1 MLSHASVP
9 FPPLTMSLMSF
20 PHAPPLKHVFC
31 SLLLW
36 QCGTP
41 KFLDHYISSIVQPPW
56 PTSPPLQSSCV
67 VDVDP
72 NDTWDPLVAS
82 PLPHTKLVAHGL
94 TQKTYLA
101 NQNKTCPK
109 PAQEDIADDAV
120 SSTPTLYHDDHAT
133 HPMKDSLLDLTNST
147 LS

>member
-1 MLSHASVP
+1 MSSVP
-9 FPPLTMSLMSF
+9 FCFGNVVLT
-20 PHAPPLKHVFC
+20 
-31 SLLLW
+31 
-36 QCGTP
+36 
-41 KFLDHYISSIVQPPW
+41 SSWII
-56 PTSPPLQSSCV
+56 TSPLLFNRPGI
-67 VDVDP
+67 VDVAP

-82 PLPHTKLVAHGL
+82 PLPHTKPVAHAL

-109 PAQEDIADDAV
+109 PAQEDIADDSI
-120 SSTPTLYHDDHAT
+120 SSMPTPYHDDHAT